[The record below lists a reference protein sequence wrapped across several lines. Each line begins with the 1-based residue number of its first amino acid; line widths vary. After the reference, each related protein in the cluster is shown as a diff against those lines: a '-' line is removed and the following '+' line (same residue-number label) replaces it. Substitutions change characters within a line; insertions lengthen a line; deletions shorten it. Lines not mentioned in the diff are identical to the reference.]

1 MDSIE
6 EARIHE
12 SNTSNQKMSASFR
25 AIQQQIC
32 CFNKSL
38 KKLLSWKYDVE
49 VILTFG
55 LENDDTFLPV
65 RNGYQEKETP
75 PKKVKSGASWGPS
88 IKDPELVLKHNLGTR
103 RWDTAF
109 LIIISWKIIL
119 KNKFKMGSLE
129 KILEL
134 VSMNCFIANSSPY
147 RSRTYKIL
155 QIFLELEVI
164 QILMPTFWSI
174 TCFWSIY

>member
-55 LENDDTFLPV
+55 LTQWLP
-65 RNGYQEKETP
+65 GE
-75 PKKVKSGASWGPS
+75 G
-88 IKDPELVLKHNLGTR
+88 
-103 RWDTAF
+103 
-109 LIIISWKIIL
+109 
-119 KNKFKMGSLE
+119 
-129 KILEL
+129 
-134 VSMNCFIANSSPY
+134 NSS
-147 RSRTYKIL
+147 
-155 QIFLELEVI
+155 
-164 QILMPTFWSI
+164 
-174 TCFWSIY
+174 